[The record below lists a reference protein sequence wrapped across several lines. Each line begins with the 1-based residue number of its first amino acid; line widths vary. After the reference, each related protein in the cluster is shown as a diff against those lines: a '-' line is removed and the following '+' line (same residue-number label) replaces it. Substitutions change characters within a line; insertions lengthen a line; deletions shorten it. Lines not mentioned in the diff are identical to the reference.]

1 MRLLLACVCLLLGGQ
16 ALADGLEAG
25 KSIYEQTCIAC
36 HGPDGK
42 GAIPGIEQLTEKGA
56 LAKSD
61 ETLFASIKDG
71 SHSSGAAIS
80 MPAKGGNPS
89 LTDGDI
95 EAVLAF
101 IRQRFG
107 SQ

>member
-1 MRLLLACVCLLLGGQ
+1 MRALLAGMCLLLASD
-16 ALADGLEAG
+16 ALADVVSDGRA
-25 KSIYEQTCIAC
+25 IYEQTCIAC

-61 ETLFASIKDG
+61 ETLFNSIRDG
-71 SHSSGAAIS
+71 SHSSGAVIS

-89 LTDGDI
+89 LSDDDI
-95 EAVLAF
+95 EAVLTF